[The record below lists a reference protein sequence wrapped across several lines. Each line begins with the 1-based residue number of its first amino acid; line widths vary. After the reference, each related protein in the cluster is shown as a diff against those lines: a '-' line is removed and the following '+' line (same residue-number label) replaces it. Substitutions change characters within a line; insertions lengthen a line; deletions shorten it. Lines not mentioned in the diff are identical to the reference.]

1 MTFIDSHR
9 WFWVVGSVAGRGHRR
24 VGRGSQDAVC
34 VRRAAGGVVAVVCDG
49 CSAGAGSAVGA
60 GVGARLVAAEVA
72 RLLEQPGGLAPDA
85 VLDALPGRVL
95 AALVDELARL
105 SARWAVGDDDAVIA
119 DALLF
124 TVQVAVLTERGGIV
138 FGVGDGRVRVD
149 GDDVVVGGVSDGAP
163 DCPAYALLPGLAAHA
178 TLRVHRRFTADD
190 TARLQTLLI
199 GSDGALELGD
209 DVIDALGRDDALVLN
224 PSLATKRLL
233 AGPGT
238 EDDCTVVVLR
248 RAPLTP
254 SAKAGPEV
262 PCA

>member
-1 MTFIDSHR
+1 M
-9 WFWVVGSVAGRGHRR
+9 VGSVAGRGHRR

-34 VRRAAGGVVAVVCDG
+34 VRRAAHGVVAVVCDG

-72 RLLEQPGGLAPDA
+72 RLLEQPVDQASLA
-85 VLDALPGRVL
+85 ALPGRVL
-95 AALVDELARL
+95 AALVDELGRL
-105 SARWAVGDDDAVIA
+105 AARWAVGDDDAVIA

-124 TVQVAVLTERGGIV
+124 TVQVAVLTDAGGVV

-163 DCPAYALLPGLAAHA
+163 DCPAYALLPGLSAHA
-178 TLRVHRRFTADD
+178 MLRVHRQFTADD
-190 TARLQTLLI
+190 VARLQVLLI
-199 GSDGALELGD
+199 GSDGALELEP
-209 DVIDALGRDDALVLN
+209 DVVAALGTDDALLLN

-248 RAPLTP
+248 RAPIGVR
-254 SAKAGPEV
+254 AEA

>member
-1 MTFIDSHR
+1 M
-9 WFWVVGSVAGRGHRR
+9 VGSVAGRGHRR

-34 VRRAAGGVVAVVCDG
+34 VRRTGHGVVAVVCDG

-72 RLLEQPGGLAPDA
+72 RLLEQPVDA
-85 VLDALPGRVL
+85 DALEALPGRVL
-95 AALVDELARL
+95 AALVAELARL
-105 SARWAVGDDDAVIA
+105 AACWAVGGDDDAVIA

-124 TVQVAVLTERGGIV
+124 TVQVAVLTDHGGVV
-138 FGVGDGRVRVD
+138 FGVGDGRVCID
-149 GDDVVVGGVSDGAP
+149 GDDVEVGGNSDGAP
-163 DCPAYALLPGLAAHA
+163 DCPAYALLPGLSAHA
-178 TLRVHRRFTADD
+178 ALRVHRRLSADD
-190 TARLQTLLI
+190 VARLQTLLI
-199 GSDGALELGD
+199 GSDGALELGA
-209 DVIDALGRDDALVLN
+209 DVVDALGRDDALVRN

-248 RAPLTP
+248 RAPV
-254 SAKAGPEV
+254 AECAEV

>member
-1 MTFIDSHR
+1 
-9 WFWVVGSVAGRGHRR
+9 VVGSVAGREHRR
-24 VGRGSQDAVC
+24 AGRGSQDAVC
-34 VRRAAGGVVAVVCDG
+34 VRRGAHGVVAVVCDG

-72 RLLEQPGGLAPDA
+72 RLLEQPAVFSDDATLA
-85 VLDALPGRVL
+85 ALPARVL
-95 AALVDELARL
+95 GVLVDELGRL
-105 SARWAVGDDDAVIA
+105 AARWAVGDEDAVIA

-124 TVQVAVLTERGGIV
+124 TVQVAVLGDAGGVI

-149 GDDVVVGGVSDGAP
+149 DEELVIGGASDGAP
-163 DCPAYALLPGLAAHA
+163 DCPAYALLPGLSAHA
-178 TLRVHRRFTADD
+178 TLRVHRQLSADD
-190 TARLQTLLI
+190 VARLQTLLI
-199 GSDGALELGD
+199 GSDGAHELAT
-209 DVIDALGRDDALVLN
+209 DVVCALGSDDALVRN

-248 RAPLTP
+248 RAPP
-254 SAKAGPEV
+254 ARPMEV

>member
-9 WFWVVGSVAGRGHRR
+9 WSWVVGSVAGRGHRR

-34 VRRAAGGVVAVVCDG
+34 VRRAAHGVVAVVCDG

-60 GVGARLVAAEVA
+60 GVGARLVAADIA
-72 RLLEQPGGLAPDA
+72 RRLEQPVSAGVLA
-85 VLDALPGRVL
+85 ALPGHCV

-105 SARWAVGDDDAVIA
+105 AGRWSVPGDEEAVIA

-124 TVQVAVLTERGGIV
+124 TVQVAVLTPVGGVV
-138 FGVGDGRVRVD
+138 FGVGDGRVRID
-149 GDDVVVGGVSDGAP
+149 GDEVTVPVADDGAP
-163 DCPAYALLPGLAAHA
+163 DCPAYALLPTLGGHA
-178 TLRVHRRFTADD
+178 RLRVHRRLTDD
-190 TARLQTLLI
+190 EVARLQMLVV
-199 GSDGALELGD
+199 GSDGALELAD
-209 DVIDALGRDDALVLN
+209 DVVDGLGRDDALVVN

-248 RAPLTP
+248 RAPVARA
-254 SAKAGPEV
+254 SEA